1 MTLHVSFATLPEET
15 SVYLPLCRALHAYAC
30 SCWLDLPS
38 CLFSQTAYVVPWPH
52 ADLLGPIGDLVR
64 PVNAGRL
71 GNFALGGRA
80 WVPSALLALGPVV
93 PVVAIGI

>member
-1 MTLHVSFATLPEET
+1 MS
-15 SVYLPLCRALHAYAC
+15 
-30 SCWLDLPS
+30 
-38 CLFSQTAYVVPWPH
+38 
-52 ADLLGPIGDLVR
+52 DLVR

-71 GNFALGGRA
+71 GSFALGGRA